1 MKEKRDIRSNKM
13 VRRVLTSACL
23 LSVLAFPGLGQSLA
37 DLARKER
44 EKQQDKPK
52 KVYTNDDLRKYEDE
66 RSSAPATPAVS
77 PSTAEKSAKPAM
89 SGPDDSIERAWSKR
103 FIEAKARVQESK
115 SKADAL
121 QAKLND
127 LNLKLL
133 RQSDVLDREN
143 VYGPLIAQAKQQV
156 EENKTE
162 GAAAQ
167 QGLED
172 LREELRKS
180 GNPAS
185 WENSEAALKPDPKEA
200 KPEEPKIKD
209 QKYWQEKLAAIDKR
223 YNATIGPLETERFQ
237 LINRRSL
244 KEGETPT
251 TPGALGMGAPPRV
264 LDIDIQI
271 KELNQKREQEKQE
284 IVNQAI
290 REGAL
295 PGWFR

>member
-1 MKEKRDIRSNKM
+1 M
-13 VRRVLTSACL
+13 VRKSLINACL
-23 LSVLAFPGLGQSLA
+23 FSLLLGLPGLCQSLA
-37 DLARKER
+37 DLAKKER
-44 EKQQDKPK
+44 EKQQGKPR
-52 KVYTNDDLRKYEDE
+52 KVYTNDDLAKYEDL
-66 RSSAPATPAVS
+66 RTNTPANPVAQ
-77 PSTAEKSAKPAM
+77 PSESVGASAKTALP
-89 SGPDDSIERAWSKR
+89 GPDESSERAWSKR

-115 SKADAL
+115 TKADAL

-143 VYGPLIAQAKQQV
+143 VYGPLIAQTKQQI
-156 EENKTE
+156 EENKGE
-162 GAAAQ
+162 AVAAQ

-180 GNPAS
+180 GDPAS
-185 WENSEAALKPDPKEA
+185 WENSEAALKPDPKDA
-200 KPEEPKIKD
+200 KPEEPKVKD
-209 QKYWQEKLAAIDKR
+209 QKYWQEKLSAIDKR
-223 YNATIGPLETERFQ
+223 YSAMITPLETERFQ
-237 LINRRSL
+237 LVHRRSL

-251 TPGALGMGAPPRV
+251 ATGALGLGAPPRV
-264 LDIDIQI
+264 VDIEIQI

-284 IVNQAI
+284 LVNQAV